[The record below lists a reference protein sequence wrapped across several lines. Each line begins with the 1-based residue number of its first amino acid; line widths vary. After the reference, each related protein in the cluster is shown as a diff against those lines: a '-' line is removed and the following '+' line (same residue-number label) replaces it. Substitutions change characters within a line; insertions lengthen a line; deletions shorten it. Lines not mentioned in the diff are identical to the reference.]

1 MSATGPFRS
10 AYEAAFLAHLADPDE
25 QTLYAAWELGRE
37 GMVNGLGVM
46 DLAEVHHQA
55 LLAGLRESHDVF
67 ATTRAA
73 RDFLLESLSA
83 FEMARRGMNEAFDA
97 AAAERRRAAIV
108 RQLSS
113 FFADASLSLRGNDST
128 HEILNLL
135 AEQAHE
141 LVGAACCVA
150 TLSAG
155 RDLPQARAASY
166 TEADA
171 SWGATLALADL
182 SALEERVGSGAEPAP
197 VEIPGLSA
205 PVRSWLA
212 VKLTALD
219 GRTIGCVH
227 VFHHRAGA
235 FAAADE
241 AVLVHLAQ
249 MASAAVERTALY
261 A

>member
-1 MSATGPFRS
+1 MTATPGFRS

-37 GMVNGLGVM
+37 AIVSGLGVM
-46 DLAEVHHQA
+46 DITEAHHQA
-55 LLAGLRESHDVF
+55 LLAGFRGSHDVF

-73 RDFLLESLSA
+73 RDFMLESVSA
-83 FEMARRGMNEAFDA
+83 FEMAGRGMTEAFDA

-113 FFADASLSLRGNDST
+113 FFADASLSLRGNDSA
-128 HEILNLL
+128 HEILHLL
-135 AEQAHE
+135 TEQAHE

-155 RDLPQARAASY
+155 ADLPQARAASY

-171 SWGATLALADL
+171 AWGATLALADL
-182 SALEERVGSGAEPAP
+182 SPLEGRAGSDNEPP
-197 VEIPGLSA
+197 PIEVPGLSA

-212 VKLTALD
+212 VELTTLD

-227 VFHHRAGA
+227 VFHHRARA

-241 AVLVHLAQ
+241 AVLMHLAQ
-249 MASAAVERTALY
+249 MASAALERTALY